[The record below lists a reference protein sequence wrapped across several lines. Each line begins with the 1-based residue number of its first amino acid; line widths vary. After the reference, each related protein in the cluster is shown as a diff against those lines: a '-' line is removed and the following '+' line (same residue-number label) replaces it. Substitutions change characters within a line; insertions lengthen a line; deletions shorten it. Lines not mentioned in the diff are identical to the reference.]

1 MEFKAF
7 KNCSLVWVAKAI
19 CEGLFLLE
27 KAVVQMRFLGMLSVI
42 LLATLIGGQ
51 FSARLKLPA
60 VVGELLAGIIVGP
73 AVLNLVQPTEIIKV
87 FSDIGVIFL
96 MFLAG
101 LDSDLKTLKRLLR
114 PSVLVAG
121 FGMIVPIIIAYFTG
135 ILFAFSQVESLF
147 LGLTFSA
154 TSVSISVA
162 VLQEMGR
169 LQGKEGMTI
178 LGAAVADDLLSI
190 ILLSIVSGL
199 TGVSEPGSNKGKDL
213 ILSLLT
219 QAAFLI
225 LLVFVSVYVIPRL
238 INLSQRLT
246 LPVPETL
253 VAMIIV
259 VLASWGAEKVGL
271 SNVIGAFFAGL
282 ALNRTSAQKTLK
294 KNFTVIGYSSFIPIF
309 FVSIGL
315 NMSIKG
321 ILNDFILFF
330 VLVIGSVF
338 SKLVGAG
345 LGAKI
350 AGFSNSSSLIVGT
363 GMVSRGEM
371 ALVVAQMGL
380 TNHLLAPAAYS
391 TVIGAIIMTTVV
403 SPFLLKWSISKM
415 AQK

>member
-1 MEFKAF
+1 M
-7 KNCSLVWVAKAI
+7 
-19 CEGLFLLE
+19 
-27 KAVVQMRFLGMLSVI
+27 QMRFLGMLSVI

-87 FSDIGVIFL
+87 LSDIGVIFL

>member
-1 MEFKAF
+1 M
-7 KNCSLVWVAKAI
+7 
-19 CEGLFLLE
+19 
-27 KAVVQMRFLGMLSVI
+27 QMRFLGMLSVI

-73 AVLNLVQPTEIIKV
+73 AVLNLVQPTGIIKV

-101 LDSDLKTLKRLLR
+101 LDSDLKILKKLLR
-114 PSVLVAG
+114 SSVLVAG
-121 FGMIVPIIIAYFTG
+121 FGMIVPIIIAYMTG

-169 LQGKEGMTI
+169 LEGKEGMTI

-190 ILLSIVSGL
+190 LLLSIVSGL
-199 TGVSEPGSNKGKDL
+199 TGVSEPGLNKGTDL
-213 ILSLLT
+213 IISLLI

-282 ALNRTSAQKTLK
+282 ALHRTSAQKTLK

-315 NMSIKG
+315 DMSIKG

-345 LGAKI
+345 LGAKV
-350 AGFSNSSSLIVGT
+350 AGFSNSSALLVGT

>member
-1 MEFKAF
+1 
-7 KNCSLVWVAKAI
+7 
-19 CEGLFLLE
+19 
-27 KAVVQMRFLGMLSVI
+27 MRFLGILSVI

-87 FSDIGVIFL
+87 LSDIGVIFL

-169 LQGKEGMTI
+169 IQGKEGMTI

-190 ILLSIVSGL
+190 LLLSIVSGL
-199 TGVSEPGSNKGKDL
+199 TGVSEPGSNKDKDL

-238 INLSQRLT
+238 IKLSQRLT

-259 VLASWGAEKVGL
+259 VMASWGAEKVGL

-350 AGFSNSSSLIVGT
+350 AGFSNSSALLVGT

>member
-1 MEFKAF
+1 
-7 KNCSLVWVAKAI
+7 
-19 CEGLFLLE
+19 
-27 KAVVQMRFLGMLSVI
+27 MRFLGMLSVI

-60 VVGELLAGIIVGP
+60 VIGELLAGIIVGP
-73 AVLNLVQPTEIIKV
+73 AVLNLVQPTGIIKV

-199 TGVSEPGSNKGKDL
+199 TGVSEPSSNKGKDL

-309 FVSIGL
+309 FVSIGS

-350 AGFSNSSSLIVGT
+350 AGFSNSSALLVGT

-380 TNHLLAPAAYS
+380 TKHLLAPAAYS

-403 SPFLLKWSISKM
+403 SPFLLKWSIAKM
-415 AQK
+415 TQK

>member
-1 MEFKAF
+1 M
-7 KNCSLVWVAKAI
+7 
-19 CEGLFLLE
+19 
-27 KAVVQMRFLGMLSVI
+27 QMRFLGMLSVI

-73 AVLNLVQPTEIIKV
+73 AVLNLVQPTGIIKV

-101 LDSDLKTLKRLLR
+101 LDSDLKILKKLLR
-114 PSVLVAG
+114 SSVLVAG
-121 FGMIVPIIIAYFTG
+121 FGMIVPIIIAYMTG

-169 LQGKEGMTI
+169 LEGKEGMTI

-190 ILLSIVSGL
+190 LLLSIVSGL
-199 TGVSEPGSNKGKDL
+199 TGVSEPGLNKDKDL

-282 ALNRTSAQKTLK
+282 ALHRTSAQKTLK

-315 NMSIKG
+315 DMSIKG

-345 LGAKI
+345 LGAKV
-350 AGFSNSSSLIVGT
+350 AGFSNSSALLVGT

>member
-1 MEFKAF
+1 M
-7 KNCSLVWVAKAI
+7 
-19 CEGLFLLE
+19 
-27 KAVVQMRFLGMLSVI
+27 QFLGMLVVI
-42 LLATLIGGQ
+42 LFATLIGGQ

-60 VVGELLAGIIVGP
+60 IVGELLAGIIIGP
-73 AVLNLVQPTEIIKV
+73 VVFNLVQPSEIIKV

-101 LDSDLKTLKRLLR
+101 LDSDIKTLKKLLR
-114 PSVLVAG
+114 PSILVAA
-121 FGMIVPIIIAYFTG
+121 FGMIVPIITAYATG
-135 ILFAFSQVESLF
+135 IFFNFSQVESLF

-169 LQGKEGMTI
+169 LKGKEGMTI

-190 ILLSIVSGL
+190 LLLSIVSGL
-199 TGVSEPGSNKGKDL
+199 TGVSEQGSSMGKNF
-213 ILSLLT
+213 IVSLFI
-219 QAAFLI
+219 QVAFLI
-225 LLVFVSVYVIPRL
+225 LLIFLSVYVIPRL
-238 INLSQRLT
+238 IGLSQRLT

-259 VLASWGAEKVGL
+259 LLSSWGAEKVGL

-282 ALNRTSAQKTLK
+282 ALNHTSAQKTLK
-294 KNFTVIGYSSFIPIF
+294 KNFTVISYSSFIPVF

-315 NMSIKG
+315 DMSIKG
-321 ILNDFILFF
+321 ILHDFILFI
-330 VLVIGSVF
+330 VLVIGGIF

-350 AGFSNSSSLIVGT
+350 AGFSNSSSLLVGN

-371 ALVVAQMGL
+371 ALVVAQIGL
-380 TNHLLAPAAYS
+380 TNHLLAPAVYS
-391 TVIGAIIMTTVV
+391 TVIGAIIMTTVI
-403 SPFLLKWSISKM
+403 SPFLLKWSIIKM
-415 AQK
+415 DKDK

>member
-1 MEFKAF
+1 MK
-7 KNCSLVWVAKAI
+7 
-19 CEGLFLLE
+19 
-27 KAVVQMRFLGMLSVI
+27 FLGMLVVI
-42 LLATLIGGQ
+42 LIATLIGGQ

-60 VVGELLAGIIVGP
+60 VVGELLAGIIIGP
-73 AVLNLVQPTEIIKV
+73 AVFNLVQPSGIIKV

-101 LDSDLKTLKRLLR
+101 LDSDIKTLKRLLR
-114 PSVLVAG
+114 PSVLVAA
-121 FGMIVPIIIAYFTG
+121 FGMIVPIIIAYMTG
-135 ILFAFSQVESLF
+135 ILFKFSQVESLF

-169 LQGKEGMTI
+169 LEGKEGMTI

-190 ILLSIVSGL
+190 LLLSIVSGL
-199 TGVSEPGSNKGKDL
+199 TGVSEPGSNMGKDL
-213 ILSLLT
+213 ALSLLI

-225 LLVFVSVYVIPRL
+225 LLVLLSVYVIPRL

-259 VLASWGAEKVGL
+259 VLASWAAEEVGL

-315 NMSIKG
+315 DMSIKG
-321 ILNDFILFF
+321 ILHDFILFI
-330 VLVIGSVF
+330 VLVIGGVF

-350 AGFSNSSSLIVGT
+350 AGFSNSSSLLVGT

-371 ALVVAQMGL
+371 ALVVAQIGL
-380 TNHLLAPAAYS
+380 TNHLLASAAYS
-391 TVIGAIIMTTVV
+391 TVIGAIIMTTVI
-403 SPFLLKWSISKM
+403 SPFLLKWSILKM
-415 AQK
+415 DKNE

>member
-1 MEFKAF
+1 
-7 KNCSLVWVAKAI
+7 
-19 CEGLFLLE
+19 
-27 KAVVQMRFLGMLSVI
+27 MRFLGMLSVI

-51 FSARLKLPA
+51 FSARLKLPT

-87 FSDIGVIFL
+87 LSDIGVIFL

-169 LQGKEGMTI
+169 LEGKEGMTI

-190 ILLSIVSGL
+190 LLLSIVSGL
-199 TGVSEPGSNKGKDL
+199 TGVSETGLNKGKDL

-238 INLSQRLT
+238 IMLSQRLT

-259 VLASWGAEKVGL
+259 VMASWGAEKVGL

-350 AGFSNSSSLIVGT
+350 AGFSNSSALLVGT

-403 SPFLLKWSISKM
+403 SPFLLKWSIAKM

>member
-1 MEFKAF
+1 M
-7 KNCSLVWVAKAI
+7 
-19 CEGLFLLE
+19 
-27 KAVVQMRFLGMLSVI
+27 QMRFLGMLSVI

-73 AVLNLVQPTEIIKV
+73 AVLNLVQPTGIIKV

-101 LDSDLKTLKRLLR
+101 LDSDLKTLKKLLR

-190 ILLSIVSGL
+190 LLLSIVSGL
-199 TGVSEPGSNKGKDL
+199 TGVSKPGLNKGTDL
-213 ILSLLT
+213 IISLLI

-225 LLVFVSVYVIPRL
+225 FLVFVSVYILPRL
-238 INLSQRLT
+238 IMLSQRLT

-259 VLASWGAEKVGL
+259 VMASWGAEKVGL

-315 NMSIKG
+315 DMSIKG

-350 AGFSNSSSLIVGT
+350 AGFSNSSALLVGT

>member
-1 MEFKAF
+1 
-7 KNCSLVWVAKAI
+7 
-19 CEGLFLLE
+19 
-27 KAVVQMRFLGMLSVI
+27 MLSVI

-169 LQGKEGMTI
+169 IQGKEGMTI

-190 ILLSIVSGL
+190 LLLSIVSGL
-199 TGVSEPGSNKGKDL
+199 TGVSEPGSDKDKDL

-350 AGFSNSSSLIVGT
+350 AGFSNSSALLVGT

>member
-1 MEFKAF
+1 MKDFQELFSGLGCLG
-7 KNCSLVWVAKAI
+7 NYES
-19 CEGLFLLE
+19 LFLFE
-27 KAVVQMRFLGMLSVI
+27 KVGLQMQFLGMLVVI
-42 LLATLIGGQ
+42 LFTTLIGGQ

-60 VVGELLAGIIVGP
+60 VVGELLAGIIIGP
-73 AVLNLVQPTEIIKV
+73 AVFNLVQPSEIIKV

-101 LDSDLKTLKRLLR
+101 LDSDIKTLKKLLR
-114 PSVLVAG
+114 PSVLVAA
-121 FGMIVPIIIAYFTG
+121 FGMIVPIVTAYATG
-135 ILFAFSQVESLF
+135 IFFNFSQVESLF

-162 VLQEMGR
+162 VLQEMGH
-169 LQGKEGMTI
+169 LKGKEGMTI

-190 ILLSIVSGL
+190 LLLSIVSGL
-199 TGVSEPGSNKGKDL
+199 TGVSEQGSSMGKNF
-213 ILSLLT
+213 IVSLFI

-225 LLVFVSVYVIPRL
+225 LLVFLSVYVIPRL
-238 INLSQRLT
+238 IGLSQRLT

-259 VLASWGAEKVGL
+259 LLSSWGAEKVGL

-282 ALNRTSAQKTLK
+282 ALNHTSAQKTLK
-294 KNFTVIGYSSFIPIF
+294 KNFTVISYSSFIPVF

-315 NMSIKG
+315 DMSIKG
-321 ILNDFILFF
+321 ILHDFILFI
-330 VLVIGSVF
+330 VLVIGGVF

-350 AGFSNSSSLIVGT
+350 AGFSNSSSLLVGN

-371 ALVVAQMGL
+371 ALVVAQIGL
-380 TNHLLAPAAYS
+380 TNHLLAPAVYS
-391 TVIGAIIMTTVV
+391 TVIGAIIMTTVI
-403 SPFLLKWSISKM
+403 SPFLLKWSIIKM
-415 AQK
+415 DKDK

>member
-1 MEFKAF
+1 
-7 KNCSLVWVAKAI
+7 
-19 CEGLFLLE
+19 
-27 KAVVQMRFLGMLSVI
+27 MRFLGMLSVI

-87 FSDIGVIFL
+87 LSDIGVIFL

-135 ILFAFSQVESLF
+135 ILSAFSQVESLF

-350 AGFSNSSSLIVGT
+350 AGYSNSSALLVGT

>member
-1 MEFKAF
+1 MKDFQELFSGLGCLG
-7 KNCSLVWVAKAI
+7 NYES
-19 CEGLFLLE
+19 LFLFE
-27 KAVVQMRFLGMLSVI
+27 KVGLQMQFLGMLVVI
-42 LLATLIGGQ
+42 LFATLIGGQ

-60 VVGELLAGIIVGP
+60 VVGELLAGIIIGP
-73 AVLNLVQPTEIIKV
+73 AVFNLVQPSEIIKV

-101 LDSDLKTLKRLLR
+101 LDSDIKTLKKLFR
-114 PSVLVAG
+114 PSVLVAA
-121 FGMIVPIIIAYFTG
+121 FGMIVPIIIAYITG
-135 ILFAFSQVESLF
+135 ILFNFSQVESLF

-169 LQGKEGMTI
+169 LEGKEGMTI

-190 ILLSIVSGL
+190 LLLSIVSGL
-199 TGVSEPGSNKGKDL
+199 TGVSEQGSSMEKSF
-213 ILSLLT
+213 IISLLV

-225 LLVFVSVYVIPRL
+225 LLVLLSIYVIPRL
-238 INLSQRLT
+238 ISLSQRLT

-259 VLASWGAEKVGL
+259 VLASWAAEEVGL

-294 KNFTVIGYSSFIPIF
+294 KNFTVISYSSFIPVF

-315 NMSIKG
+315 DMSIKG
-321 ILNDFILFF
+321 ILHDFILFI
-330 VLVIGSVF
+330 VLVIGGVL
-338 SKLVGAG
+338 SKLVGAS

-350 AGFSNSSSLIVGT
+350 AGFSNSSSLLVGT

-371 ALVVAQMGL
+371 ALVIAQIGL

-391 TVIGAIIMTTVV
+391 TVIGAIIMTTVI
-403 SPFLLKWSISKM
+403 SPFLLKWSIIKM
-415 AQK
+415 DKNE

>member
-1 MEFKAF
+1 
-7 KNCSLVWVAKAI
+7 
-19 CEGLFLLE
+19 
-27 KAVVQMRFLGMLSVI
+27 MRFLGMLSVI

>member
-1 MEFKAF
+1 M
-7 KNCSLVWVAKAI
+7 
-19 CEGLFLLE
+19 
-27 KAVVQMRFLGMLSVI
+27 QFLGMLVVI
-42 LLATLIGGQ
+42 LFATLIGGQ

-60 VVGELLAGIIVGP
+60 VVGELLAGIIIGP
-73 AVLNLVQPTEIIKV
+73 AVFNLVQPSEIIKV

-101 LDSDLKTLKRLLR
+101 LDSDIKTLKKLLR
-114 PSVLVAG
+114 PSILVAA
-121 FGMIVPIIIAYFTG
+121 FGMIVPIITAYATG
-135 ILFAFSQVESLF
+135 IFFNFSQVESLF

-169 LQGKEGMTI
+169 LKGKEGMTI

-190 ILLSIVSGL
+190 LLLSIVSGL
-199 TGVSEPGSNKGKDL
+199 TGVSEQGSSKGKNF
-213 ILSLLT
+213 IVSLFI

-225 LLVFVSVYVIPRL
+225 LLIFLSVYVIPRL

-253 VAMIIV
+253 VTMIIV
-259 VLASWGAEKVGL
+259 AFASWGAEEVGL

-294 KNFTVIGYSSFIPIF
+294 KNFIVIGYSSFIPIF

-315 NMSIKG
+315 DMSIKG
-321 ILNDFILFF
+321 ILHDFILFI
-330 VLVIGSVF
+330 VLVIGGVF

-350 AGFSNSSSLIVGT
+350 AGFSNSSSLLVGN

-371 ALVVAQMGL
+371 ALVVAQIGL
-380 TNHLLAPAAYS
+380 TNHLLAPAVYS
-391 TVIGAIIMTTVV
+391 TVIGAIIMTTVI
-403 SPFLLKWSISKM
+403 SPFLLKWSIIKM
-415 AQK
+415 DKDK

>member
-1 MEFKAF
+1 MK
-7 KNCSLVWVAKAI
+7 
-19 CEGLFLLE
+19 
-27 KAVVQMRFLGMLSVI
+27 FLGMLVVI
-42 LLATLIGGQ
+42 LIATLIGGQ

-60 VVGELLAGIIVGP
+60 VVGELLAGIIIGP
-73 AVLNLVQPTEIIKV
+73 AVFNLVQPSGIIKV

-101 LDSDLKTLKRLLR
+101 LDSDIKTLKRLLR
-114 PSVLVAG
+114 PSVLIAA
-121 FGMIVPIIIAYFTG
+121 FGMIVPIIIAYMTG
-135 ILFAFSQVESLF
+135 ILFKFSEVESLF

-169 LQGKEGMTI
+169 LEGKEGMTI

-190 ILLSIVSGL
+190 LLLSIVSGL
-199 TGVSEPGSNKGKDL
+199 TGVSEPGSNMGKDL
-213 ILSLLT
+213 ALSLLI

-225 LLVFVSVYVIPRL
+225 LLVLLSVYVIPRL

-259 VLASWGAEKVGL
+259 VLASWAAEEVGL
-271 SNVIGAFFAGL
+271 SNVIGAFCAGL
-282 ALNRTSAQKTLK
+282 ALNRTSAKKILK

-315 NMSIKG
+315 DMSIKG
-321 ILNDFILFF
+321 VLHDFILFI
-330 VLVIGSVF
+330 VLIIGGVI
-338 SKLVGAG
+338 SKLVGAS

-350 AGFSNSSSLIVGT
+350 AGFSNSSALLVGT

-371 ALVVAQMGL
+371 ALVVAQIGL

-391 TVIGAIIMTTVV
+391 TVIGAIIMTTVI
-403 SPFLLKWSISKM
+403 SPFLLKWSIIKM
-415 AQK
+415 DMNE

>member
-1 MEFKAF
+1 
-7 KNCSLVWVAKAI
+7 
-19 CEGLFLLE
+19 
-27 KAVVQMRFLGMLSVI
+27 MRFLGMLSVI

-73 AVLNLVQPTEIIKV
+73 AVLNLVQPTGIIKV
-87 FSDIGVIFL
+87 LSDIGVIFL

-350 AGFSNSSSLIVGT
+350 AGFSNSSALLVGT

-403 SPFLLKWSISKM
+403 SPFLLKWSIAKM

>member
-1 MEFKAF
+1 
-7 KNCSLVWVAKAI
+7 
-19 CEGLFLLE
+19 
-27 KAVVQMRFLGMLSVI
+27 MLSVI

-60 VVGELLAGIIVGP
+60 VVGELLAGIIIGP
-73 AVLNLVQPTEIIKV
+73 AVLNLVQPTGIIKV

-282 ALNRTSAQKTLK
+282 ALHRTSAQKTLK

-315 NMSIKG
+315 DMSIKG

-345 LGAKI
+345 LGAKV
-350 AGFSNSSSLIVGT
+350 AGFSNSSALLVGT

-403 SPFLLKWSISKM
+403 SPFLLKWSIAKM
-415 AQK
+415 TQK

>member
-1 MEFKAF
+1 
-7 KNCSLVWVAKAI
+7 
-19 CEGLFLLE
+19 
-27 KAVVQMRFLGMLSVI
+27 MRFLGMLSVI

-87 FSDIGVIFL
+87 LSDIGVIFL

-169 LQGKEGMTI
+169 IQGKEGMTI

-190 ILLSIVSGL
+190 LLLSIVSGL

-350 AGFSNSSSLIVGT
+350 AGFSNSSALLVGT

>member
-1 MEFKAF
+1 
-7 KNCSLVWVAKAI
+7 
-19 CEGLFLLE
+19 
-27 KAVVQMRFLGMLSVI
+27 MRFLGMLSVI

-87 FSDIGVIFL
+87 LSDIGVIFL

-169 LQGKEGMTI
+169 IQGKEGMTI

-190 ILLSIVSGL
+190 LLLSIVSGL
-199 TGVSEPGSNKGKDL
+199 TGVSEPGSNKDKDL

-259 VLASWGAEKVGL
+259 ILASWGAEKVGL

-350 AGFSNSSSLIVGT
+350 AGFSNSSALLVGT

>member
-1 MEFKAF
+1 
-7 KNCSLVWVAKAI
+7 
-19 CEGLFLLE
+19 
-27 KAVVQMRFLGMLSVI
+27 MRFLGMLSVI

-87 FSDIGVIFL
+87 LSDIGVIFL

-101 LDSDLKTLKRLLR
+101 LDSDLKTLKKLLR

-121 FGMIVPIIIAYFTG
+121 FGMIVPIIIAYMTG
-135 ILFAFSQVESLF
+135 ILFAFSQAESLF

-169 LQGKEGMTI
+169 LEGKEGMTI

-190 ILLSIVSGL
+190 LLLSIVSGL

-350 AGFSNSSSLIVGT
+350 AGFSNSSALLVGT

>member
-1 MEFKAF
+1 
-7 KNCSLVWVAKAI
+7 
-19 CEGLFLLE
+19 
-27 KAVVQMRFLGMLSVI
+27 MRFLGMLSVI

-73 AVLNLVQPTEIIKV
+73 AVLNFVQPTGIIKV
-87 FSDIGVIFL
+87 LSDIGVIFL

-101 LDSDLKTLKRLLR
+101 LGSDLKTLKKLLR

-169 LQGKEGMTI
+169 LEGKEGMTI

-213 ILSLLT
+213 ILSILIQT
-219 QAAFLI
+219 AFLI
-225 LLVFVSVYVIPRL
+225 FLVFVSVYILPRL
-238 INLSQRLT
+238 IKLSQRLT

-330 VLVIGSVF
+330 ILVIGSVF

-350 AGFSNSSSLIVGT
+350 AGFSNSSALLVGT

-415 AQK
+415 SQK

>member
-1 MEFKAF
+1 
-7 KNCSLVWVAKAI
+7 
-19 CEGLFLLE
+19 
-27 KAVVQMRFLGMLSVI
+27 MRFLGMLSVI

-87 FSDIGVIFL
+87 LSDIGVIFL

-121 FGMIVPIIIAYFTG
+121 FGMFVPIIIAYFTG

-350 AGFSNSSSLIVGT
+350 AGFSNSSALLVGT

>member
-1 MEFKAF
+1 
-7 KNCSLVWVAKAI
+7 
-19 CEGLFLLE
+19 
-27 KAVVQMRFLGMLSVI
+27 MLSVI

-169 LQGKEGMTI
+169 LEGKEGMTI

-350 AGFSNSSSLIVGT
+350 AGFSNSSALLVGT

-415 AQK
+415 A

>member
-1 MEFKAF
+1 
-7 KNCSLVWVAKAI
+7 
-19 CEGLFLLE
+19 
-27 KAVVQMRFLGMLSVI
+27 MRFLGMLSVI

-60 VVGELLAGIIVGP
+60 VIGELLAGIIVGP
-73 AVLNLVQPTEIIKV
+73 AVLNLVQPTGIIKV

-199 TGVSEPGSNKGKDL
+199 TGVSEPSSNKGKDL

-309 FVSIGL
+309 FVSIGS

-350 AGFSNSSSLIVGT
+350 AGFSNSSALLVGT

>member
-1 MEFKAF
+1 
-7 KNCSLVWVAKAI
+7 
-19 CEGLFLLE
+19 
-27 KAVVQMRFLGMLSVI
+27 MRFLGMLSVI

-169 LQGKEGMTI
+169 LEGKEGMTI

-350 AGFSNSSSLIVGT
+350 AGFSNSSALLVGT

>member
-1 MEFKAF
+1 
-7 KNCSLVWVAKAI
+7 
-19 CEGLFLLE
+19 
-27 KAVVQMRFLGMLSVI
+27 MLSVI

-73 AVLNLVQPTEIIKV
+73 AVLNLVQPTGIIKV

-101 LDSDLKTLKRLLR
+101 LDSDLKTLKKLLR

-121 FGMIVPIIIAYFTG
+121 FGMIVPIIIAYMTG
-135 ILFAFSQVESLF
+135 ILFAFSQAESLF

-169 LQGKEGMTI
+169 LEGKEGMTI

-199 TGVSEPGSNKGKDL
+199 TGVSEPVSNKGKDL

-350 AGFSNSSSLIVGT
+350 AGFSNSSALLVGT

>member
-1 MEFKAF
+1 
-7 KNCSLVWVAKAI
+7 
-19 CEGLFLLE
+19 
-27 KAVVQMRFLGMLSVI
+27 MRFLGMLSVI

-73 AVLNLVQPTEIIKV
+73 AVLNLVQPTGIIKV

-101 LDSDLKTLKRLLR
+101 LDSDLKTLKKLLR

-121 FGMIVPIIIAYFTG
+121 FGMIVPIIIAYMTG
-135 ILFAFSQVESLF
+135 ILFAFSQAESLF

-169 LQGKEGMTI
+169 LEGKEGMTI

-190 ILLSIVSGL
+190 LLLSIVSGL
-199 TGVSEPGSNKGKDL
+199 TGVSETGSNKGKDL

-350 AGFSNSSSLIVGT
+350 AGFSNSSALLVGT

-380 TNHLLAPAAYS
+380 TKHLLAPAAYS

-403 SPFLLKWSISKM
+403 SPFLLKWSIAKM
-415 AQK
+415 TQK

>member
-1 MEFKAF
+1 MK
-7 KNCSLVWVAKAI
+7 
-19 CEGLFLLE
+19 
-27 KAVVQMRFLGMLSVI
+27 FLGMLVVI
-42 LLATLIGGQ
+42 LIATLIGGQ

-60 VVGELLAGIIVGP
+60 VVGELLAGIIIGP
-73 AVLNLVQPTEIIKV
+73 AVFNLVQPSGIIKV

-101 LDSDLKTLKRLLR
+101 LDSDIKTLKRLLR
-114 PSVLVAG
+114 PSVLIAA
-121 FGMIVPIIIAYFTG
+121 FGMIVPIIIAYMTG
-135 ILFAFSQVESLF
+135 ILFKFSEVESLF

-154 TSVSISVA
+154 TSVSSSVA

-169 LQGKEGMTI
+169 LEGKEGMTI

-190 ILLSIVSGL
+190 LLLSIVSGL
-199 TGVSEPGSNKGKDL
+199 TGVSEPGSNMGKDL
-213 ILSLLT
+213 ALSLLI

-225 LLVFVSVYVIPRL
+225 LLVLLSVYVIPRL

-253 VAMIIV
+253 VTMIIV
-259 VLASWGAEKVGL
+259 AFASWGAEEVGL

-294 KNFTVIGYSSFIPIF
+294 KNFIVIGYSSFIPIF

-315 NMSIKG
+315 DMSIKG
-321 ILNDFILFF
+321 ILHDFILFI
-330 VLVIGSVF
+330 VLVIGGVF

-350 AGFSNSSSLIVGT
+350 AGFSNSSSLLVGT

-371 ALVVAQMGL
+371 ALVVAQIGL

-391 TVIGAIIMTTVV
+391 TVIGAIIMTTVI
-403 SPFLLKWSISKM
+403 SPFLLKWSILKM
-415 AQK
+415 DKMDKMDKNE

>member
-1 MEFKAF
+1 M
-7 KNCSLVWVAKAI
+7 
-19 CEGLFLLE
+19 
-27 KAVVQMRFLGMLSVI
+27 QMRFLGMLSVI

-87 FSDIGVIFL
+87 FSDIGVIVL

-169 LQGKEGMTI
+169 LEGKEGMTI

-282 ALNRTSAQKTLK
+282 ALHRTSAQKTLK

-315 NMSIKG
+315 DMSIKG

-345 LGAKI
+345 LGAKV
-350 AGFSNSSSLIVGT
+350 AGFSNSSSLLVGT

-403 SPFLLKWSISKM
+403 SPFLLKWSIAKM
-415 AQK
+415 TQK

>member
-1 MEFKAF
+1 
-7 KNCSLVWVAKAI
+7 
-19 CEGLFLLE
+19 
-27 KAVVQMRFLGMLSVI
+27 MRFLGMLSVI

-73 AVLNLVQPTEIIKV
+73 AVLNLVQPTGIIKV

-101 LDSDLKTLKRLLR
+101 LDSDLKILKKLLR
-114 PSVLVAG
+114 SSVLVAG
-121 FGMIVPIIIAYFTG
+121 FGMIVPIIIAYMTG

-169 LQGKEGMTI
+169 LEGKEGMTI

-190 ILLSIVSGL
+190 LLLSIVSGL
-199 TGVSEPGSNKGKDL
+199 TGVSEPGSNKDKDL
-213 ILSLLT
+213 ILSLLI

-282 ALNRTSAQKTLK
+282 ALHRTSAQKTLK

-315 NMSIKG
+315 DMSIKG

-345 LGAKI
+345 LGAKV
-350 AGFSNSSSLIVGT
+350 AGFSNSSALLVGT

>member
-1 MEFKAF
+1 
-7 KNCSLVWVAKAI
+7 
-19 CEGLFLLE
+19 
-27 KAVVQMRFLGMLSVI
+27 MRFLGMLSVI

-73 AVLNLVQPTEIIKV
+73 AVLNLVQPTGIIKV

-101 LDSDLKTLKRLLR
+101 LDSDLKTLKKLLR

-121 FGMIVPIIIAYFTG
+121 FGMIVPIIIAYMTG
-135 ILFAFSQVESLF
+135 ILFAFSQAESLF

-169 LQGKEGMTI
+169 LEGKEGMTI

-350 AGFSNSSSLIVGT
+350 AGFSNSSALLVGT

>member
-1 MEFKAF
+1 MK
-7 KNCSLVWVAKAI
+7 
-19 CEGLFLLE
+19 
-27 KAVVQMRFLGMLSVI
+27 FLGMLSVI
-42 LLATLIGGQ
+42 LVATLIGGQ

-87 FSDIGVIFL
+87 LSDIGVIFL

-121 FGMIVPIIIAYFTG
+121 FGMIVPIIIAYMTG

-199 TGVSEPGSNKGKDL
+199 TGVSETGLNKGTDL
-213 ILSLLT
+213 IISLLI

-225 LLVFVSVYVIPRL
+225 FLVFVSVYILPRL
-238 INLSQRLT
+238 IMLSQRLT

-259 VLASWGAEKVGL
+259 LMASWGAEKVGL

-282 ALNRTSAQKTLK
+282 SLNRTSAQKTLK

-315 NMSIKG
+315 DMSIKG

-345 LGAKI
+345 LGAKV
-350 AGFSNSSSLIVGT
+350 AGFSNSSALLVGT

-403 SPFLLKWSISKM
+403 SPFLLKWSIAKM

>member
-1 MEFKAF
+1 M
-7 KNCSLVWVAKAI
+7 
-19 CEGLFLLE
+19 
-27 KAVVQMRFLGMLSVI
+27 QMRFLGMLSVI

-87 FSDIGVIFL
+87 LSDIGVIFL

-169 LQGKEGMTI
+169 IQGKEGMTI

-330 VLVIGSVF
+330 ILVIGSVF

-345 LGAKI
+345 LGAKL
-350 AGFSNSSSLIVGT
+350 AGLNNSSSLLVGT

-380 TNHLLAPAAYS
+380 TNHLLAPVAYS

>member
-1 MEFKAF
+1 MK
-7 KNCSLVWVAKAI
+7 
-19 CEGLFLLE
+19 
-27 KAVVQMRFLGMLSVI
+27 FLGMLVVI
-42 LLATLIGGQ
+42 LIATLIGGQ

-60 VVGELLAGIIVGP
+60 VVGELLAGIIIGP
-73 AVLNLVQPTEIIKV
+73 AVFNLVQPSGIIKV

-101 LDSDLKTLKRLLR
+101 LDSDIKTLKRLLR
-114 PSVLVAG
+114 PSVLIAA
-121 FGMIVPIIIAYFTG
+121 FGMIVPIIIAYMTG
-135 ILFAFSQVESLF
+135 ILFKFSEVESLF

-169 LQGKEGMTI
+169 LEGKEGMTI

-190 ILLSIVSGL
+190 LLLSIVSGL
-199 TGVSEPGSNKGKDL
+199 TGVSEPGSNMGKDL
-213 ILSLLT
+213 ALSLLI

-225 LLVFVSVYVIPRL
+225 LLVLLSVYVIPRL

-259 VLASWGAEKVGL
+259 VLASWAAEEVGL

-294 KNFTVIGYSSFIPIF
+294 KNFIVIGYSSFIPIF

-315 NMSIKG
+315 DMSIKG
-321 ILNDFILFF
+321 ILHDFILFI
-330 VLVIGSVF
+330 VLVIGGVF

-350 AGFSNSSSLIVGT
+350 AGFSNSSSLLVGT

-371 ALVVAQMGL
+371 ALVVAQIGL

-391 TVIGAIIMTTVV
+391 TVIGAIIMTTVI
-403 SPFLLKWSISKM
+403 SPFLLKWSILKM
-415 AQK
+415 DKMDKNE

>member
-1 MEFKAF
+1 
-7 KNCSLVWVAKAI
+7 
-19 CEGLFLLE
+19 
-27 KAVVQMRFLGMLSVI
+27 MRFLGILSVI

-87 FSDIGVIFL
+87 LSDIGVIFL

-121 FGMIVPIIIAYFTG
+121 FGMIVPIIITYFTG

-169 LQGKEGMTI
+169 IQGKEGMTI

-190 ILLSIVSGL
+190 LLLSIVSGL
-199 TGVSEPGSNKGKDL
+199 TGVSEPGSNKDKDL

-350 AGFSNSSSLIVGT
+350 AGFSNSSALLVGT

>member
-1 MEFKAF
+1 M
-7 KNCSLVWVAKAI
+7 
-19 CEGLFLLE
+19 
-27 KAVVQMRFLGMLSVI
+27 QMRFLGMLSVI

-73 AVLNLVQPTEIIKV
+73 AVLNLVQPTGIIKV

-101 LDSDLKTLKRLLR
+101 LDSDLKILKKLLR
-114 PSVLVAG
+114 SSVLVAG
-121 FGMIVPIIIAYFTG
+121 FGMIVPIIIAYMTG

-169 LQGKEGMTI
+169 LEGKEGMTI

-190 ILLSIVSGL
+190 LLLSIVSGL
-199 TGVSEPGSNKGKDL
+199 TGVSEPGLNKGTDL
-213 ILSLLT
+213 IISLLI

-350 AGFSNSSSLIVGT
+350 AGFSNSSALLVGT

>member
-1 MEFKAF
+1 M
-7 KNCSLVWVAKAI
+7 
-19 CEGLFLLE
+19 
-27 KAVVQMRFLGMLSVI
+27 QMRFLGMLSVI
-42 LLATLIGGQ
+42 LVATLIGGQ
-51 FSARLKLPA
+51 FSARIKLPA

-73 AVLNLVQPTEIIKV
+73 AVLNLVQPTGIIKV
-87 FSDIGVIFL
+87 FSDIGVILL

-101 LDSDLKTLKRLLR
+101 LDGDLKTLKKLLR

-199 TGVSEPGSNKGKDL
+199 TGVSEPGSNKDKDL

-350 AGFSNSSSLIVGT
+350 AGFSNSSALLVGT

-391 TVIGAIIMTTVV
+391 TIIGAIIMTTVV

>member
-1 MEFKAF
+1 MK
-7 KNCSLVWVAKAI
+7 
-19 CEGLFLLE
+19 
-27 KAVVQMRFLGMLSVI
+27 FLGMLVVI
-42 LLATLIGGQ
+42 LIATLIGGQ

-60 VVGELLAGIIVGP
+60 VVGELLAGIIIGP
-73 AVLNLVQPTEIIKV
+73 AVFNLVQPSGIIKV

-101 LDSDLKTLKRLLR
+101 LDSDIKTLKRLLR
-114 PSVLVAG
+114 PSVLIAA
-121 FGMIVPIIIAYFTG
+121 FGMIVPIIIAYMTG
-135 ILFAFSQVESLF
+135 ILFKFSQVESLF

-169 LQGKEGMTI
+169 LEGKEGMTI

-190 ILLSIVSGL
+190 LLLSIVSGL
-199 TGVSEPGSNKGKDL
+199 TGVSEPGSNMGKDL
-213 ILSLLT
+213 ALSLLI

-225 LLVFVSVYVIPRL
+225 LLVLLSVYVIPRL

-253 VAMIIV
+253 VTMIIV
-259 VLASWGAEKVGL
+259 AFASWGAEEVGL

-294 KNFTVIGYSSFIPIF
+294 KNFIVIGYSSFIPIF

-315 NMSIKG
+315 DMSIKG
-321 ILNDFILFF
+321 ILHDFILFI
-330 VLVIGSVF
+330 VLVIGGVF

-350 AGFSNSSSLIVGT
+350 AGFSNSSSLLVGT

-371 ALVVAQMGL
+371 ALVVAQIGL

-391 TVIGAIIMTTVV
+391 TVIGAIIMTTVI
-403 SPFLLKWSISKM
+403 SPFLLKWSILKM
-415 AQK
+415 DKMDKNE